1 MIANQR
7 DFAPQRRHDHPA
19 GFVVRVT
26 FHKSYLLTGIVPK
39 AAPEDV
45 RCWQEDA
52 MNLSEHTF
60 EEDPIDPY
68 YSEPPAQTDL

>member
-1 MIANQR
+1 M
-7 DFAPQRRHDHPA
+7 
-19 GFVVRVT
+19 
-26 FHKSYLLTGIVPK
+26 PK

-68 YSEPPAQTDL
+68 YSEPPAQTDLQVDHRAKRARRLDFKSSLARSSATTLFAD